1 MSSCFIR
8 GCGGVDKHRV
18 LISCFC
24 FVFTYLF
31 VLHLGSRAVRCLTT
45 EAVEGAALA
54 LEGVDDVKSS
64 DGLAASVLSV
74 GDSIADDVLKEHLQN
89 TSGLLVDEAG
99 DALDTTSACQTADG
113 GLRDALD
120 VVSED
125 LSVALSA
132 ALAQTFASFS
142 ATRHCC

>member
-1 MSSCFIR
+1 MIFFSLRS
-8 GCGGVDKHRV
+8 
-18 LISCFC
+18 
-24 FVFTYLF
+24 
-31 VLHLGSRAVRCLTT
+31 AVGDLTT

-54 LEGVDDVKSS
+54 LDGVDNVKSS
-64 DGLAASVLSV
+64 DSLAAGVLSV
-74 GDSIADDVLKEHLQN
+74 GDGVTDDVLEEHLQD

-99 DALDTTSACQTADG
+99 DALDTTSACQTADS

-132 ALAQTFASFS
+132 ALAQTFATFS
-142 ATRHCC
+142 TTRHF